1 MARRRRVSH
10 RRSFGGLGGAGSM
23 AKSALVGIGGAHLAG
38 YIPFNM
44 PFKEEAAGA
53 AASYLTG
60 GKNIKS
66 MAIAAGAVYLTKMMQ
81 GGSVASGTGVY

>member
-10 RRSFGGLGGAGSM
+10 RRGFGGMGGVGSL

-38 YIPFNM
+38 YVPVNI

-53 AASYLTG
+53 VASYLTG

-66 MAIAAGAVYLTKMMQ
+66 MAVAAGAVYLTKMMQ
-81 GGSVASGTGVY
+81 GGGSGNAGNY